1 MAEKKAG
8 IIVILSS
15 PSGAGKTTLVR
26 KISSRKKYKISIS
39 HTTRKPRSTEKN
51 GRDYFFIK
59 KKEFKK
65 LIKDK
70 KFLEYAK
77 VFNNY
82 YGSLKESVINKLKNG
97 ENVIFDIDWQGTRQI
112 RNKKLKYKIIT
123 IFILPPSKK
132 ELFKRLLKREKKDEK
147 IAKERMK
154 QFKDDIM
161 NWKDYDFT
169 VINDNVEKCYKL
181 IISFI
186 DLQMNKKTS
195 LSYNKKYIKNHIDYL
210 IN

>member
-1 MAEKKAG
+1 
-8 IIVILSS
+8 
-15 PSGAGKTTLVR
+15 
-26 KISSRKKYKISIS
+26 
-39 HTTRKPRSTEKN
+39 
-51 GRDYFFIK
+51 
-59 KKEFKK
+59 
-65 LIKDK
+65 
-70 KFLEYAK
+70 
-77 VFNNY
+77 
-82 YGSLKESVINKLKNG
+82 
-97 ENVIFDIDWQGTRQI
+97 
-112 RNKKLKYKIIT
+112 
-123 IFILPPSKK
+123 
-132 ELFKRLLKREKKDEK
+132 
-147 IAKERMK
+147 MK